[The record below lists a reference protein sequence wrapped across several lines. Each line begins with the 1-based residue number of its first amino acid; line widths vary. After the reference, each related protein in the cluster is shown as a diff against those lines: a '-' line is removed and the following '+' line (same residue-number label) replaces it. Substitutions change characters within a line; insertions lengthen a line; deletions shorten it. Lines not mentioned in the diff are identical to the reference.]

1 MGRDGLMRPSVR
13 AVPLARVCD
22 DVIHVSCT
30 CVNFRAA
37 LSESAQLEVRVLA
50 IAIDI
55 LIDRPHLSNYVVHGV
70 IMDMCDLLFSWL
82 LYLIVCY

>member
-1 MGRDGLMRPSVR
+1 MREFPGPPYPSLLNLKCEFWR
-13 AVPLARVCD
+13 LP
-22 DVIHVSCT
+22 
-30 CVNFRAA
+30 
-37 LSESAQLEVRVLA
+37 
-50 IAIDI
+50 